1 MHRGKARVIAT
12 KNIYQMILNDESMKD
27 VIAQYETKD
36 DFLMQLCNGVSN
48 NYEMLNLEIE
58 SKLKKGWSMNRLNV
72 IDRAI
77 LLVASYEILFS
88 DLDKRIII
96 NEAVEN
102 AKVYCDDERHKF
114 INGVLDKIGK

>member
-1 MHRGKARVIAT
+1 MHRAKARVIAT
-12 KNIYQMILNDESMKD
+12 KNIYQMILNNESMKD

-36 DFLMQLCNGVSN
+36 DFLMQLCNGVSE
-48 NYEMLNLEIE
+48 NYEMLSLEVE
-58 SKLKKGWSMNRLNV
+58 SKLRTGWSLKRLNV

-77 LLVASYEILFS
+77 LLVASYEILFT

-102 AKVYCDDERHKF
+102 AKIYCDDDRHKF
-114 INGVLDKIGK
+114 INGVLDQIGK

>member
-1 MHRGKARVIAT
+1 MHRAKARIIAT
-12 KNIYQMILNDESMKD
+12 KNVYQMILNNEGMSD

-36 DFLMQLCNGVSN
+36 DFLMQICNGVSD
-48 NYEMLNLEIE
+48 NYEMLSLEVE
-58 SKLKKGWSMNRLNV
+58 SKLKKGWSLKRLNV

-77 LLVASYEILFS
+77 LLVACYELLFT
-88 DLDKRIII
+88 DLDRRIVI

-102 AKVYCDDERHKF
+102 AKIYCDDDRHKF

>member
-1 MHRGKARVIAT
+1 MHRAKARIIAT
-12 KNIYQMILNDESMKD
+12 KNVYQMILNNEGMSD

-36 DFLMQLCNGVSN
+36 DFLMQICNGVSD
-48 NYEMLNLEIE
+48 NYEMLSLEVE
-58 SKLKKGWSMNRLNV
+58 SNLKKGWSLKRLNV

-77 LLVASYEILFS
+77 LLVACYELLFT
-88 DLDKRIII
+88 DLDRRIVI

-102 AKVYCDDERHKF
+102 AKIYCDDDRHKF